1 MTTKVIPVFADT
13 HWGVMDSERMYHEY
27 KETILKPLSKLP
39 KIDCIVIAGDYYD
52 SKLGLDSSASKRAL
66 QFMGELIKIARKKK
80 AKIRIIEGTDSH
92 DASQI
97 ENFKFLEYDDTI
109 DFKVIREV
117 QEEELFED
125 YWVLYIPEEYMQDKD
140 AFYYPYFSQ
149 EDRYKHIF
157 GHGMLDFAAYTEHVT
172 HRPGAP
178 TFNVNELNY
187 CSVGPN
193 FFGHVH
199 TMQDYKHNYY
209 CSSPTRWCQREEI
222 PKGYY
227 ICLMDEDTDK
237 FVVLKMFNHLARI
250 YQTVHIDR
258 HVEEMDVEDIVRW
271 VDEYRIANDIYKLRL
286 QTVYLPNNL
295 NSAKL
300 AVLKKHYQGDK
311 HITLDLK
318 TDIVPIEKQE
328 EEVVAQKEYLFDKNL
343 SVEEKIQIYIQ
354 KELDYDMPL
363 ERIKE
368 LLTGDNNIESLLNS
382 LIDED
387 D

>member
-1 MTTKVIPVFADT
+1 
-13 HWGVMDSERMYHEY
+13 
-27 KETILKPLSKLP
+27 
-39 KIDCIVIAGDYYD
+39 
-52 SKLGLDSSASKRAL
+52 
-66 QFMGELIKIARKKK
+66 
-80 AKIRIIEGTDSH
+80 
-92 DASQI
+92 
-97 ENFKFLEYDDTI
+97 
-109 DFKVIREV
+109 
-117 QEEELFED
+117 
-125 YWVLYIPEEYMQDKD
+125 
-140 AFYYPYFSQ
+140 
-149 EDRYKHIF
+149 
-157 GHGMLDFAAYTEHVT
+157 
-172 HRPGAP
+172 
-178 TFNVNELNY
+178 
-187 CSVGPN
+187 
-193 FFGHVH
+193 
-199 TMQDYKHNYY
+199 
-209 CSSPTRWCQREEI
+209 
-222 PKGYY
+222 
-227 ICLMDEDTDK
+227 MDEDTDK

>member
-1 MTTKVIPVFADT
+1 
-13 HWGVMDSERMYHEY
+13 
-27 KETILKPLSKLP
+27 
-39 KIDCIVIAGDYYD
+39 
-52 SKLGLDSSASKRAL
+52 
-66 QFMGELIKIARKKK
+66 
-80 AKIRIIEGTDSH
+80 
-92 DASQI
+92 
-97 ENFKFLEYDDTI
+97 
-109 DFKVIREV
+109 
-117 QEEELFED
+117 
-125 YWVLYIPEEYMQDKD
+125 
-140 AFYYPYFSQ
+140 
-149 EDRYKHIF
+149 
-157 GHGMLDFAAYTEHVT
+157 
-172 HRPGAP
+172 
-178 TFNVNELNY
+178 
-187 CSVGPN
+187 
-193 FFGHVH
+193 
-199 TMQDYKHNYY
+199 
-209 CSSPTRWCQREEI
+209 
-222 PKGYY
+222 
-227 ICLMDEDTDK
+227 
-237 FVVLKMFNHLARI
+237 
-250 YQTVHIDR
+250 
-258 HVEEMDVEDIVRW
+258 MDVEDIVRW